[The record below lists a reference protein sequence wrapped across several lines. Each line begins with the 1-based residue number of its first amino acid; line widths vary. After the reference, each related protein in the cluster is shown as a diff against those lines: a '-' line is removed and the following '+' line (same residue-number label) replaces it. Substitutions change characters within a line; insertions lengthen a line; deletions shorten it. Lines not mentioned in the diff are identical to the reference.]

1 MAGRSLN
8 PPKYA
13 DRADWLNHEPKKPT
27 DDDVEKEM
35 EKLDEE
41 NQRLKRDRQARMQ
54 QLATMTV
61 EERLEKLEDYMER
74 QTHKQALSRED
85 VFNKLNS
92 EWAWEWG
99 NWKQD
104 DPDKPE
110 NHPLAAFRGGYR
122 GLAMGTES
130 SVVNSV
136 FSKFYKN

>member
-1 MAGRSLN
+1 MAHRSLK

-13 DRADWLNHEPKKPT
+13 DRADWLNREPKEPT

-41 NQRLKRDRQARMQ
+41 NQRLQRERQARMQ

-61 EERLEKLEDYMER
+61 EQRLEKLEDYMER
-74 QTHKQALSRED
+74 QMYKQSRSRED
-85 VFNKLNS
+85 VRNKLRS
-92 EWAWEWG
+92 QWAFEWAL
-99 NWKQD
+99 WKQE
-104 DPDKPE
+104 DPDASLVHPPE
-110 NHPLAAFRGGYR
+110 SYR
-122 GLAMGTES
+122 GLAMATES